1 MQTEEKNLTS
11 IERPAEEPVQEAPVA
26 GQAAESAAKAAK
38 PVRVKDPA
46 STVAL
51 RWVARVLMIVWSVL
65 IIYPLFWTLITSF
78 KNSYQF
84 MSDPW
89 ALPSRWM
96 YSNYVDAWIDA
107 SFADYFMNSVY
118 VTLGALVLT
127 VIMVSTSSYVIAKYR
142 HPVIRFLERFYAL
155 FMMAPQV
162 LLLIPLMYL
171 CLKFNLTNLVTLM
184 VLYAIQSVP
193 FYCFMMVPFVRGID
207 DAFLEA
213 AQIDGANEFYVFVKI
228 ILPMAVPAVA
238 MVALLSVVG
247 SWNEYMVAITLIK
260 DPKYYTLP
268 AGINNI
274 TSSAVYSYGVKFA
287 ALIISMIPVLI
298 IYAIFQKPLQ
308 NGLSAGDGVKG

>member
-1 MQTEEKNLTS
+1 MQTAEKDREMNLEQLAEEKS
-11 IERPAEEPVQEAPVA
+11 ARGAKAKKIREAP
-26 GQAAESAAKAAK
+26 
-38 PVRVKDPA
+38 
-46 STVAL
+46 STIVL
-51 RWVARVLMIVWSVL
+51 KWIARVLMILWSVL
-65 IIYPLFWTLITSF
+65 VVYPLLWALFTSF
-78 KNSYQF
+78 KNTYQF

-96 YSNYVDAWIDA
+96 YSNYADAWIDA
-107 SFADYFMNSVY
+107 NFADYFMNSVA

-127 VIMVSTSSYVIAKYR
+127 LIMVSTSSYIIAKFR

-184 VLYAIQSVP
+184 ILYAIQSVP
-193 FYCFMMVPFVRGID
+193 YYCFMMVPFIRGID
-207 DAFLEA
+207 DSFLEA
-213 AQIDGANEFYVFVKI
+213 AQIDGANEFYVFLKI

>member
-1 MQTEEKNLTS
+1 MQTAEKDREMNLEQLAEEKS
-11 IERPAEEPVQEAPVA
+11 ARGAKAKKIREAP
-26 GQAAESAAKAAK
+26 
-38 PVRVKDPA
+38 
-46 STVAL
+46 STIVL
-51 RWVARVLMIVWSVL
+51 KWITRVLMILWSVL
-65 IIYPLFWTLITSF
+65 VVYPLLWALFTSF
-78 KNSYQF
+78 KNTYQF

-96 YSNYVDAWIDA
+96 YSNYADAWIDA
-107 SFADYFMNSVY
+107 NFADYFMNSVV

-127 VIMVSTSSYVIAKYR
+127 LIMVSTSSYIIAKYR

-184 VLYAIQSVP
+184 ILYAIQSVP
-193 FYCFMMVPFVRGID
+193 YYCFMMVPFIRGID
-207 DAFLEA
+207 DSFLEA
-213 AQIDGANEFYVFVKI
+213 AQIDGANEFYVFLKI

>member
-1 MQTEEKNLTS
+1 MQTAEKDREMNLEQLAEEKS
-11 IERPAEEPVQEAPVA
+11 ARGAKAKKIREAP
-26 GQAAESAAKAAK
+26 
-38 PVRVKDPA
+38 
-46 STVAL
+46 STIVL
-51 RWVARVLMIVWSVL
+51 KWIARVLMILWSVL
-65 IIYPLFWTLITSF
+65 VVYPLLWALFTSF
-78 KNSYQF
+78 KNTYQF

-96 YSNYVDAWIDA
+96 YSNYADAWIDA

-184 VLYAIQSVP
+184 ILYAIQSVP
-193 FYCFMMVPFVRGID
+193 YYCFMMVPFIRGID
-207 DAFLEA
+207 DSFLEA
-213 AQIDGANEFYVFVKI
+213 AQIDGANEFYVFLKI

>member
-1 MQTEEKNLTS
+1 MQTAEKDREMNLEQLAEEKS
-11 IERPAEEPVQEAPVA
+11 ARGAKAKKIREAP
-26 GQAAESAAKAAK
+26 
-38 PVRVKDPA
+38 
-46 STVAL
+46 STIVL
-51 RWVARVLMIVWSVL
+51 KWIARVLMILWSVL
-65 IIYPLFWTLITSF
+65 VVYPLLWALFTSF
-78 KNSYQF
+78 KNTYQF

-96 YSNYVDAWIDA
+96 YSNYADAWIDA
-107 SFADYFMNSVY
+107 NFADYFMNSVV

-127 VIMVSTSSYVIAKYR
+127 LIMVSTSSYIIAKYR

-184 VLYAIQSVP
+184 ILYAIQSVP
-193 FYCFMMVPFVRGID
+193 YYCFMMVPFIRGID
-207 DAFLEA
+207 DSFLEA
-213 AQIDGANEFYVFVKI
+213 AQIDGANEFYVFLKI

>member
-1 MQTEEKNLTS
+1 MQTAEKDREMNLEQLAEEKS
-11 IERPAEEPVQEAPVA
+11 ARGAKAKKIREAP
-26 GQAAESAAKAAK
+26 
-38 PVRVKDPA
+38 
-46 STVAL
+46 STIVL
-51 RWVARVLMIVWSVL
+51 KWIARVLMILWSVL
-65 IIYPLFWTLITSF
+65 VVYPLLWALFTSF
-78 KNSYQF
+78 KNTYQF

-96 YSNYVDAWIDA
+96 YSNYADAWIDA
-107 SFADYFMNSVY
+107 NFADYFMNSVV

-127 VIMVSTSSYVIAKYR
+127 LIMVSTSSYIIAKYR

-184 VLYAIQSVP
+184 ILYAIQSVP
-193 FYCFMMVPFVRGID
+193 YYCFMMVPFIRGID
-207 DAFLEA
+207 DSFLEA
-213 AQIDGANEFYVFVKI
+213 AQIDGANEFYVFLKI

-308 NGLSAGDGVKG
+308 NGLSVGDGVKG

>member
-1 MQTEEKNLTS
+1 
-11 IERPAEEPVQEAPVA
+11 
-26 GQAAESAAKAAK
+26 
-38 PVRVKDPA
+38 
-46 STVAL
+46 
-51 RWVARVLMIVWSVL
+51 
-65 IIYPLFWTLITSF
+65 
-78 KNSYQF
+78 
-84 MSDPW
+84 
-89 ALPSRWM
+89 
-96 YSNYVDAWIDA
+96 
-107 SFADYFMNSVY
+107 
-118 VTLGALVLT
+118 
-127 VIMVSTSSYVIAKYR
+127 
-142 HPVIRFLERFYAL
+142 
-155 FMMAPQV
+155 MMAPQV

-184 VLYAIQSVP
+184 ILYAIQSVP
-193 FYCFMMVPFVRGID
+193 YYCFMMVPFIRGID
-207 DAFLEA
+207 DSFLEA
-213 AQIDGANEFYVFVKI
+213 AQIDGANEFYVFLKI

>member
-1 MQTEEKNLTS
+1 MQTAEKDREMNLEQLAEEKS
-11 IERPAEEPVQEAPVA
+11 ARGAKAKKIREAP
-26 GQAAESAAKAAK
+26 
-38 PVRVKDPA
+38 
-46 STVAL
+46 STIVL
-51 RWVARVLMIVWSVL
+51 KWIARVLMILWSVL
-65 IIYPLFWTLITSF
+65 VVYPLLWALFTSF
-78 KNSYQF
+78 KNAYQF

-96 YSNYVDAWIDA
+96 YSNYADAWIDA
-107 SFADYFMNSVY
+107 NFADYFMNSVV

-127 VIMVSTSSYVIAKYR
+127 LIMVSTSSYIIAKYR

-184 VLYAIQSVP
+184 ILYAIQSVP
-193 FYCFMMVPFVRGID
+193 YYCFMMVPFVRGID

>member
-1 MQTEEKNLTS
+1 MQTAEKDREMNLEQLAEEKS
-11 IERPAEEPVQEAPVA
+11 ARGAKAKKIREAP
-26 GQAAESAAKAAK
+26 
-38 PVRVKDPA
+38 
-46 STVAL
+46 STIVL
-51 RWVARVLMIVWSVL
+51 KWIARVLMILWSVL
-65 IIYPLFWTLITSF
+65 VVYPLLWALFTSF
-78 KNSYQF
+78 KNAYQF

-96 YSNYVDAWIDA
+96 YSNYADAWIDA
-107 SFADYFMNSVY
+107 NFADYFMNSVV

-127 VIMVSTSSYVIAKYR
+127 LIMVSTSSYIIAKYR

-171 CLKFNLTNLVTLM
+171 CLKFNLTNLVTLII
-184 VLYAIQSVP
+184 LYAIQSVP
-193 FYCFMMVPFVRGID
+193 YYCFMMVPFIRGID
-207 DAFLEA
+207 DSFLEA
-213 AQIDGANEFYVFVKI
+213 AQIDGANEFYVFLKI

>member
-1 MQTEEKNLTS
+1 MQTAEKDREMNLEQLAEEKS
-11 IERPAEEPVQEAPVA
+11 ARGAKAKKIREAP
-26 GQAAESAAKAAK
+26 
-38 PVRVKDPA
+38 
-46 STVAL
+46 STIVL
-51 RWVARVLMIVWSVL
+51 KWIARVLMILWSVL
-65 IIYPLFWTLITSF
+65 VVYPLLWALFTSF
-78 KNSYQF
+78 KNAYQF

-96 YSNYVDAWIDA
+96 YSNYADAWIDA
-107 SFADYFMNSVY
+107 NFADYFMNSVV

-127 VIMVSTSSYVIAKYR
+127 LIMVSTSSYIIAKYR

-184 VLYAIQSVP
+184 ILYAIQSVP
-193 FYCFMMVPFVRGID
+193 YYCFMMVPFIRGID
-207 DAFLEA
+207 DSFLEA
-213 AQIDGANEFYVFVKI
+213 AQIDGANEFYVFLKI

-287 ALIISMIPVLI
+287 ALIISMITELI
-298 IYAIFQKPLQ
+298 IYEICQKPLQ

>member
-1 MQTEEKNLTS
+1 
-11 IERPAEEPVQEAPVA
+11 
-26 GQAAESAAKAAK
+26 
-38 PVRVKDPA
+38 
-46 STVAL
+46 
-51 RWVARVLMIVWSVL
+51 
-65 IIYPLFWTLITSF
+65 
-78 KNSYQF
+78 
-84 MSDPW
+84 
-89 ALPSRWM
+89 
-96 YSNYVDAWIDA
+96 
-107 SFADYFMNSVY
+107 
-118 VTLGALVLT
+118 
-127 VIMVSTSSYVIAKYR
+127 
-142 HPVIRFLERFYAL
+142 
-155 FMMAPQV
+155 MMAPQV

-238 MVALLSVVG
+238 MVALLNVVG
-247 SWNEYMVAITLIK
+247 SWNEYMMAITLIK

>member
-1 MQTEEKNLTS
+1 MQTAEKDREMNLEQLAEEKS
-11 IERPAEEPVQEAPVA
+11 ARGAKAKKIREAP
-26 GQAAESAAKAAK
+26 
-38 PVRVKDPA
+38 
-46 STVAL
+46 STIVL
-51 RWVARVLMIVWSVL
+51 KWIARVLMILWSVL
-65 IIYPLFWTLITSF
+65 VVYPLLWALFTSF
-78 KNSYQF
+78 KNAYQF

-96 YSNYVDAWIDA
+96 YSNYADAWIDA
-107 SFADYFMNSVY
+107 NFADYFMNSVV

-127 VIMVSTSSYVIAKYR
+127 LIMVSTSSYIIAKYR

-184 VLYAIQSVP
+184 ILYAIQSVP
-193 FYCFMMVPFVRGID
+193 YYCFMMVPFIRGID
-207 DAFLEA
+207 DSFLEA
-213 AQIDGANEFYVFVKI
+213 AQIDGANEFYVFLKI